1 MTGGAPFRNP
11 HNLPVKDCVV
21 CGRPFTWRK
30 KWERCWDEV
39 QTCSNRCRTARRV
52 KSSAGKKLAGGM
64 AAGAAAA
71 ITSADRAA
79 KSEDSEATPDEVV
92 DDPDPVTR
100 SEEPGE
106 SPATSRGYAGD
117 QAEQVSLSLEQL
129 TSDEEPG
136 GKSSEAQD
144 VKAARSERKK
154 ALKAER
160 RARRAQSPEER
171 AAAKRK
177 PCTLCQRPVDL
188 LVRCRID
195 ISQKWHMLCGRCWK
209 KESGGVPDGDAS
221 HPHYRYGGLWKNRS
235 AKVTTPSFS
244 GAVKAKE
251 DFDSAERLLQEAY
264 KGG

>member
-1 MTGGAPFRNP
+1 RA
-11 HNLPVKDCVV
+11 
-21 CGRPFTWRK
+21 
-30 KWERCWDEV
+30 
-39 QTCSNRCRTARRV
+39 
-52 KSSAGKKLAGGM
+52 KSSAGKKIAGGM
-64 AAGAAAA
+64 VAGAAAA
-71 ITSADRAA
+71 ITSVTRAA
-79 KSEDSEATPDEVV
+79 KSEDSEATSDEVV
-92 DDPDPVTR
+92 DELDPVTR
-100 SEEPGE
+100 SEEQGV

-117 QAEQVSLSLEQL
+117 RDGQAEAGNSPLDEVLSLEQL
-129 TSDEEPG
+129 TSEEEPA
-136 GKSSEAQD
+136 EAD
-144 VKAARSERKK
+144 SAKDAKAARRERKK

-171 AAAKRK
+171 SAAKRK

-209 KESGGVPDGDAS
+209 KASGGVPDGDAS

-244 GAVKAKE
+244 GAVKAKAEE
-251 DFDSAERLLQEAY
+251 DFDSAELLLQEAY

>member
-1 MTGGAPFRNP
+1 MEGFRDAMESS
-11 HNLPVKDCVV
+11 VFFQ
-21 CGRPFTWRK
+21 G
-30 KWERCWDEV
+30 
-39 QTCSNRCRTARRV
+39 
-52 KSSAGKKLAGGM
+52 SAGEPPVQEAALRSDLSACNMHQSQSVPHLQISGAGSSRNEKVKPDKKQRSAMQGLAGM
-64 AAGAAAA
+64 DVLQL
-71 ITSADRAA
+71 IL
-79 KSEDSEATPDEVV
+79 
-92 DDPDPVTR
+92 
-100 SEEPGE
+100 
-106 SPATSRGYAGD
+106 
-117 QAEQVSLSLEQL
+117 QQVSLSLEQL

-144 VKAARSERKK
+144 VKAARRERKK